1 MYAVNRFS
9 LSSLR
14 SLDRLASRLVV
25 LDLHRAV
32 IPAARQSRDWILRVT
47 KTTGTLYFE
56 VGNEA
61 RHLRVLHV
69 HVVLNQ

>member
-32 IPAARQSRDWILRVT
+32 IPGACQSRNWILRVT
-47 KTTGTLYFE
+47 KTTGILKLAMKLDIFVFYMYMLF
-56 VGNEA
+56 
-61 RHLRVLHV
+61 
-69 HVVLNQ
+69 